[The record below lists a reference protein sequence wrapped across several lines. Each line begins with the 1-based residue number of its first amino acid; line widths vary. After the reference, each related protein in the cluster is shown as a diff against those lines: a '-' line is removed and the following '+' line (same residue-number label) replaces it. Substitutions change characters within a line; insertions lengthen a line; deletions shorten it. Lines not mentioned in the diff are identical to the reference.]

1 MFINPVAPVITMP
14 AEGEDRDKLAVAEL
28 TVFLN
33 CIAAV

>member
-1 MFINPVAPVITMP
+1 MFNSPVAPVITMP
-14 AEGEDRDKLAVAEL
+14 DEEVKDKLAVADS